1 MEQKILKLLGVKG
14 TFKKDVMPMINYSSA
29 NITTSG
35 SGYVISLYFT
45 LFLTGVVDLEPEY
58 AAIVTFIAGIW
69 DAVIDPFIGI
79 ITDRTRS
86 KYGRHRRYIL
96 WAMPLYSVSFALL
109 WNSYGLNGRERPMQA
124 VVYFTIVYVLYKT
137 AYSFV
142 DVPHV
147 AMLPELAPDYDLRT
161 QYNSVGYI
169 FNSFGMFPS
178 FFLAMAILGVFGFS
192 DPESGAEFP
201 MLLVGIILALVYAV
215 CLVHTFR
222 KTREKPSL
230 DMVLQKFDFKY
241 FLQEYALVIK
251 NKAFR
256 QYFTMSLSYN
266 IACNF
271 YRSSLVFYIRYIA
284 RLIKLYGLFTTIEG
298 VFEASAFPFN
308 YAITMKHGKKKCAN
322 IVTPLMILGFAICL
336 FMNPTDENS
345 DSIIWVIILMLTAV
359 FYPFGKSGI
368 GYTATNIFPDI
379 SDIDEAITG
388 RRREGV
394 IGTFNTLIKT
404 CVSTTVQSLVL
415 VILGVF
421 GLETGSEVTE
431 YEKTTGLLF
440 DQPDSALLG
449 VRLCVVIVPIAFTL
463 LSLFL
468 LHKFQMNKSDHRLI
482 CAAIAT
488 KHKYGNVTLT
498 AEQIKVVEQISG
510 QKYEKMWLG
519 QNNEGEPH
527 TVEVNENGEYD
538 ILIEKEA
545 EMAAIRNSKEG
556 KTETSKATEDTNSD
570 YNESLERVKKAL
582 GEDE

>member
-14 TFKKDVMPMINYSSA
+14 TFKKDVLPMINYSSA

-45 LFLTGVVDLEPEY
+45 LFLTGVVNLEPEK
-58 AAIVTFIAGIW
+58 AAIITFIAGIW

-79 ITDRTRS
+79 LTDRTRS

-96 WAMPLYSVSFALL
+96 WSMPLYAVSFALL
-109 WNSYGLNGRERPMQA
+109 WNSYGLDGRERPVQA

-178 FFLAMAILGVFGFS
+178 FFLAMGVLAMFGFS

-201 MLLVGIILALVYAV
+201 MLLVGIILAVVYAL
-215 CLVHTFR
+215 CLTHTFR
-222 KTREKPSL
+222 KVREKPSL
-230 DMVLQKFDFKY
+230 DMVLEKFDFKY
-241 FLQEYALVIK
+241 FLQEYALVVK

-256 QYFTMSLSYN
+256 QYFTMSLFYN
-266 IACNF
+266 TACNF

-308 YAITMKHGKKKCAN
+308 YAMTMKHGKKKCAN
-322 IVTPLMILGFAICL
+322 VVTPLMIIGFALCL
-336 FMNPTDENS
+336 FMNPTDKNS
-345 DSIIWVIILMLTAV
+345 GSIIWTVLLMLTAV
-359 FYPFGKSGI
+359 TYPFGKSGI
-368 GYTATNIFPDI
+368 GYAATNIFPDI

-415 VILGVF
+415 VILGRF
-421 GLETGSEVTE
+421 GLVTGSEVTE
-431 YEKTTGLLF
+431 YEKTTGLLYH
-440 DQPDSALLG
+440 QPDSALLG
-449 VRLCVVIVPIAFTL
+449 VRLCVAIIPIAL
-463 LSLFL
+463 ALISLFL
-468 LHKFQMNKSDHRLI
+468 LHKFKMNKADHRLI
-482 CAAIAT
+482 CAAVAT
-488 KHKYGNVTLT
+488 KHRYGNVTLT
-498 AEQIKVVEQISG
+498 EEQIKTVEQITG
-510 QKYEKMWLG
+510 QKYEKTWLG
-519 QNNEGEPH
+519 QNNEGEDHP
-527 TVEVNENGEYD
+527 VEANEDGEYE
-538 ILIEKEA
+538 ILLEKEA
-545 EMAAIRNSKEG
+545 EMAAIRTG
-556 KTETSKATEDTNSD
+556 KKAGTEQTEET
-570 YNESLERVKKAL
+570 NESMELVKEAL
-582 GEDE
+582 GE

>member
-14 TFKKDVMPMINYSSA
+14 TFKKDVVPMINYSSA

-45 LFLTGVVDLEPEY
+45 LFLTGVVNLKPEQ

-96 WAMPLYSVSFALL
+96 WSMPLYAVSFAFL
-109 WNSYGLNGRERPMQA
+109 WNSYGLDGAARPTQA
-124 VVYFTIVYVLYKT
+124 IVYFTVVYVLYKT

-215 CLVHTFR
+215 CLIHTFR

-230 DMVLQKFDFKY
+230 DMVLEKFDFRY
-241 FLQEYALVIK
+241 FLSEYALVVK

-256 QYFTMSLSYN
+256 QYFVMSLFYN
-266 IACNF
+266 TACNF

-308 YAITMKHGKKKCAN
+308 YALTIKHGKKKCAN
-322 IVTPLMILGFAICL
+322 VVTPLMIIGFAMCL

-345 DSIIWVIILMLTAV
+345 GSAIWTVILMLSAV
-359 FYPFGKSGI
+359 CYPFGKSGI
-368 GYTATNIFPDI
+368 GYAATNIFPDL

-415 VILGVF
+415 VILGRF
-421 GLETGSEVTE
+421 GLVTGSEVTE
-431 YEKTTGLLF
+431 YEKTGLLYQ
-440 DQPDSALLG
+440 QPDSALLG
-449 VRLCVVIVPIAFTL
+449 VRLCVAIIPIALTL
-463 LSLFL
+463 ISLFL
-468 LHKFQMNKSDHRLI
+468 LHKFKMNKAQHRMI

-488 KHKYGNVTLT
+488 KHRYGNVTLT
-498 AEQIKVVEQISG
+498 DEQIKIVEDISG
-510 QKYEKMWLG
+510 QKYESTWLG
-519 QNNEGEPH
+519 QNNDGEAH
-527 TVEVNENGEYD
+527 TIEADENGEYA
-538 ILIEKEA
+538 ILLEKEA
-545 EMAAIRNSKEG
+545 EMAAIRAGKNKEI
-556 KTETSKATEDTNSD
+556 KEAE
-570 YNESLERVKKAL
+570 
-582 GEDE
+582 

>member
-1 MEQKILKLLGVKG
+1 MEQKILKALGIKG
-14 TFKKDVMPMINYSSA
+14 TFKKDVVPMMNYSSA

-45 LFLTGVVDLEPEY
+45 LFLTGVVDLKPEQ

-79 ITDRTRS
+79 LTDRTRS
-86 KYGRHRRYIL
+86 RYGRHRRYIL
-96 WAMPLYSVSFALL
+96 WATPLYAVSFALL
-109 WNSYGLNGRERPMQA
+109 WNSYGLDGKERPMQA
-124 VVYFTIVYVLYKT
+124 IIYFTVVYLLYKT

-169 FNSFGMFPS
+169 FNSIGMFPS
-178 FFLAMAILGVFGFS
+178 FILAMIVLKVFGFD
-192 DPESGAEFP
+192 DPASGAELP
-201 MLLVGIILALVYAV
+201 MLLVGIILAAVYTFS
-215 CLVHTFR
+215 LIYTFR

-230 DMVLQKFDFKY
+230 DLVLEKFDYKY
-241 FLQEYALVIK
+241 FFNEYRLVVK

-256 QYFTMSLSYN
+256 QYFIMSLFYN
-266 IACNF
+266 TACNF

-284 RLIKLYGLFTTIEG
+284 RLIKLYGIFTIIEG
-298 VFEASAFPFN
+298 AAETSAFPFN
-308 YAITMKHGKKKCAN
+308 YAMTMKHGKKKCAYV
-322 IVTPLMILGFAICL
+322 VTPIMLLGFAICL
-336 FMNPTDENS
+336 FMNPTDKNS
-345 DSIIWVIILMLTAV
+345 GSIIWTIILMLGAI

-404 CVSTTVQSLVL
+404 CVSTSVQSLVL
-415 VILGVF
+415 VILGGF
-421 GLETGSEVTE
+421 GLVTGSDVTT
-431 YEKTTGLLF
+431 YEKNTGLLY
-440 DQPDSALLG
+440 QQSDSALLG
-449 VRLCVVIVPIAFTL
+449 VRLCVTIVPIAFTL

-468 LHKFQMNKSDHRLI
+468 LHRFQMNKNDHRLI
-482 CAAIAT
+482 SAAIAT
-488 KHKYGNVTLT
+488 KHRYGNVSLT
-498 AEQIKVVEQISG
+498 AEQIKVVENITG
-510 QKYEKMWLG
+510 QKYENTWLG
-519 QNNEGEPH
+519 QNNDGEEH
-527 TVEVNENGEYD
+527 TVEANEDGEYA
-538 ILIEKEA
+538 ILLEKEA
-545 EMAAIRNSKEG
+545 EMAAIRNAKKESTDSVEAA
-556 KTETSKATEDTNSD
+556 KE
-570 YNESLERVKKAL
+570 AL

>member
-14 TFKKDVMPMINYSSA
+14 TFKKDVIPMINYSSA

-45 LFLTGVVDLEPEY
+45 LFLTGVVNLEPEK
-58 AAIVTFIAGIW
+58 AAIITFIAGIW
-69 DAVIDPFIGI
+69 DAIIDPFIGI
-79 ITDRTRS
+79 LTDRTRS
-86 KYGRHRRYIL
+86 RFGRHRRYIL
-96 WAMPLYSVSFALL
+96 WAMPLYAVSFALL
-109 WNSYGLNGRERPMQA
+109 WNSYGLDGRERPMQA
-124 VVYFTIVYVLYKT
+124 VIYFTIVYVLYKT

-169 FNSFGMFPS
+169 FNSLGMFPS
-178 FFLAMAILGVFGFS
+178 FFLAMGILAIFGFS
-192 DPESGAEFP
+192 DPSSGAEFP

-215 CLVHTFR
+215 CLTHTFR

-230 DMVLQKFDFKY
+230 DMVLEKFDFKY
-241 FLQEYALVIK
+241 FIHEYVLVLK

-256 QYFTMSLSYN
+256 EYFVMSLAYN

-308 YAITMKHGKKKCAN
+308 YAMTMKHGKKKCGN
-322 IVTPLMILGFAICL
+322 IVTPFMIIGFAVCL
-336 FMNPTDENS
+336 FMNPSESNAGS
-345 DSIIWVIILMLTAV
+345 FIWVVILMLTAV
-359 FYPFGKSGI
+359 FYPFGKSGL
-368 GYTATNIFPDI
+368 GYVATNIFPDI

-415 VILGVF
+415 VILGAF
-421 GLETGSEVTE
+421 GLETGKAVTE
-431 YEKTTGLLF
+431 YEETTGLLYQ
-440 DQPDSALLG
+440 QPDSALFG
-449 VRLCVVIVPIAFTL
+449 VRLCVAIIPIAFAL
-463 LSLFL
+463 ISLFL
-468 LHKFQMNKSDHRLI
+468 LHKFKMNKSEHRMI
-482 CAAIAT
+482 CAAVAT

-498 AEQIKVVEQISG
+498 AEQIKIVEEISG
-510 QKYEKMWLG
+510 QKYENTWLG
-519 QNNEGEPH
+519 QNNDGEDH
-527 TVEVNENGEYD
+527 TIEINADGEYD
-538 ILIEKEA
+538 ILLEKEA
-545 EMAAIRNSKEG
+545 EMAAIRTDKKSE
-556 KTETSKATEDTNSD
+556 EEIDT
-570 YNESLERVKKAL
+570 LEQVNKAL
-582 GEDE
+582 GE

>member
-1 MEQKILKLLGVKG
+1 MTLEQKILKTIGVKG
-14 TFKKDVMPMINYSSA
+14 TFKKDVVPMINYSSA

-35 SGYVISLYFT
+35 SGYVISLYFS
-45 LFLTGVVDLEPEY
+45 LFLTGVVDLKPEQ

-96 WAMPLYSVSFALL
+96 WATPLYAVSFALL
-109 WNSYGLNGRERPMQA
+109 WNSFGLDGRERPLQA
-124 VVYFTIVYVLYKT
+124 IIYFTVIYLLYKT

-169 FNSFGMFPS
+169 FNSIGMFPS
-178 FFLAMAILGVFGFS
+178 FFLTMIVLKAFGFN
-192 DPESGAEFP
+192 DPESGAELP
-201 MLLVGIILALVYAV
+201 MLLVGIILAVVYTFS
-215 CLVHTFR
+215 LIYTFR

-230 DMVLQKFDFKY
+230 DLVLEKFDFKY
-241 FLQEYALVIK
+241 FIKEYILVIK

-256 QYFTMSLSYN
+256 QYFIMSLFYN
-266 IACNF
+266 TACNF
-271 YRSSLVFYIRYIA
+271 YRSSLAFYIRYIA
-284 RLIKLYGLFTTIEG
+284 RLIRLYGIFTIVEG
-298 VFEASAFPFN
+298 AAETSAFPFN
-308 YAITMKHGKKKCAN
+308 YAMTMKHGKKKCAYV
-322 IVTPLMILGFAICL
+322 VTPLMILGFAICL

-345 DSIIWVIILMLTAV
+345 NSFIWVLILMLGAL

-404 CVSTTVQSLVL
+404 CVSTSVQSLVL
-415 VILGVF
+415 VILGAF
-421 GLETGSEVTE
+421 GLATGSEVTD
-431 YEKTTGLLF
+431 YENTTGLLY
-440 DQPDSALLG
+440 QQSDSALLG
-449 VRLCVVIVPIAFTL
+449 VRLCVTIIPIACTL
-463 LSLFL
+463 ISLFL
-468 LHKFQMNKSDHRLI
+468 LHKFQMNKGDHRMI

-498 AEQIKVVEQISG
+498 AEQIKVVENITG
-510 QKYEKMWLG
+510 QKFEKTWLG
-519 QNNEGEPH
+519 QNNEGDVHSIEAD
-527 TVEVNENGEYD
+527 ENGEYD
-538 ILIEKEA
+538 VLLEKEA
-545 EMAAIRNSKEG
+545 EMAAIRAG
-556 KTETSKATEDTNSD
+556 KTLDEVDAAKA
-570 YNESLERVKKAL
+570 SLEKVRNAIS
-582 GEDE
+582 E

>member
-1 MEQKILKLLGVKG
+1 MEQKILKLIGVKG
-14 TFKKDVMPMINYSSA
+14 TFKKDVIPMINYSSA

-45 LFLTGVVDLEPEY
+45 LFLTGVVNLEPEK
-58 AAIVTFIAGIW
+58 AAIITFIAGIW

-79 ITDRTRS
+79 LTDRTRS

-96 WAMPLYSVSFALL
+96 WAMPLYAVSFALL
-109 WNSYGLNGRERPMQA
+109 WNSYGLDGRERPLQA
-124 VVYFTIVYVLYKT
+124 IVYFTVVYVLYKT

-142 DVPHV
+142 DVPPV

-178 FFLAMAILGVFGFS
+178 FFLAMGILAAFGFS
-192 DPESGAEFP
+192 DPESGSEFP
-201 MLLVGIILALVYAV
+201 MLLVGIILAVVYAL
-215 CLVHTFR
+215 CLTHTFR

-230 DMVLQKFDFKY
+230 DMVLEKFDFKY

-256 QYFTMSLSYN
+256 QYFAMSLAYN
-266 IACNF
+266 TACNF

-284 RLIKLYGLFTTIEG
+284 RLIKLYGRFTIIEG

-322 IVTPLMILGFAICL
+322 IVTPLMIIGFALCL
-336 FMNPTDENS
+336 FMNPTDKNS
-345 DSIIWVIILMLTAV
+345 GSIIWTVLLMLTAAT
-359 FYPFGKSGI
+359 YPFGKSGI
-368 GYTATNIFPDI
+368 GYAATNILPDI

-415 VILGVF
+415 VILGRF
-421 GLETGSEVTE
+421 GLVTGSEVTE
-431 YEKTTGLLF
+431 YEKTTGLLY
-440 DQPDSALLG
+440 DQPDSALFG
-449 VRLCVVIVPIAFTL
+449 VRLCVVIVPIVLTV

-468 LHKFQMNKSDHRLI
+468 LHKFQMNKADHRLI
-482 CAAIAT
+482 CAAIAV

-498 AEQIKVVEQISG
+498 EEQIKIVEQISG
-510 QKYEKMWLG
+510 QKYENTWLG
-519 QNNEGEPH
+519 RNNEGEVH
-527 TVEVNENGEYD
+527 TVETNEEGEYE
-538 ILIEKEA
+538 ILLEKEA
-545 EMAAIRNSKEG
+545 EMAAIRVGDKIEKEQ
-556 KTETSKATEDTNSD
+556 TEET
-570 YNESLERVKKAL
+570 NESLEVVKEAL

>member
-1 MEQKILKLLGVKG
+1 MEQKILKALGVKG

-45 LFLTGVVDLEPEY
+45 LFLTGAVGLETEQ

-79 ITDRTRS
+79 LTDRTRS
-86 KYGRHRRYIL
+86 KYGRHRRYII
-96 WAMPLYSVSFALL
+96 WAMPLYAVSYVLL
-109 WNSYGLNGRERPMQA
+109 WNTYGIDGEARPMQA
-124 VVYFTIVYVLYKT
+124 IVYFTVVYLLYKT

-178 FFLAMAILGVFGFS
+178 FFLAMGIFAAFGFS

-201 MLLVGIILALVYAV
+201 TLLMGIILAAVYAV
-215 CLVHTFR
+215 CLTYTFK
-222 KTREKPSL
+222 KTRERPSL
-230 DMVLQKFDFKY
+230 DLKLEKFDFKY
-241 FLQEYALVIK
+241 FLHEYALVVK

-256 QYFTMSLSYN
+256 QYFFMSLAYN
-266 IACNF
+266 TACNF

-284 RLIKLYGLFTTIEG
+284 RLIKYYGLFTTIEG
-298 VFEASAFPFN
+298 VFEASAFPLN
-308 YAITMKHGKKKCAN
+308 YAITIKHGKKKCAN
-322 IVTPLMILGFAICL
+322 IVTPLMILGFAVCL

-345 DSIIWVIILMLTAV
+345 GSIIWVVILMLSAI

-368 GYTATNIFPDI
+368 GYAATNIFPDI

-394 IGTFNTLIKT
+394 IGTFNTLIKS
-404 CVSTTVQSLVL
+404 CVSTTIQSLVL
-415 VILGVF
+415 VILGAF
-421 GLETGSEVTE
+421 GLETGKHVTQ
-431 YEKTTGLLF
+431 YEKDTGLLF
-440 DQPDSALLG
+440 QQPDSALLG
-449 VRLCVVIVPIAFTL
+449 VRICVVVVPIICTL
-463 LSLFL
+463 ISLFL
-468 LHKFQMNKSDHRLI
+468 LHKFKMNKADHRLI

-498 AEQIKVVEQISG
+498 DEQIAVVEKISG
-510 QKYEKMWLG
+510 QKYGNTWLG
-519 QNNEGEPH
+519 QNNEGEEH
-527 TVEVNENGEYD
+527 TIEANEDGDYE
-538 ILIEKEA
+538 ILLEKEA
-545 EMAAIRNSKEG
+545 EMSAIRNGKEY
-556 KTETSKATEDTNSD
+556 KADDSVEA
-570 YNESLERVKKAL
+570 VKEAL
-582 GEDE
+582 GE

>member
-45 LFLTGVVDLEPEY
+45 LFLTGVVNLKPEQ

-96 WAMPLYSVSFALL
+96 WAMPLYAVSFALL
-109 WNSYGLNGRERPMQA
+109 WNSYGIDGAARPTQA
-124 VVYFTIVYVLYKT
+124 IIYFTAVYVLYKT

-192 DPESGAEFP
+192 DPESGAELP

-215 CLVHTFR
+215 CLTHTFR

-230 DMVLQKFDFKY
+230 DMVLEKFDFKY
-241 FLQEYALVIK
+241 FLSEYALVVK

-256 QYFTMSLSYN
+256 QYFVMSLFYN
-266 IACNF
+266 TACNF

-284 RLIKLYGLFTTIEG
+284 RLIKIYGLFTTIEG

-322 IVTPLMILGFAICL
+322 IVTPLMLVGFAMCL

-345 DSIIWVIILMLTAV
+345 GSFIWTVILMLSAV
-359 FYPFGKSGI
+359 CYPFGKSGI
-368 GYTATNIFPDI
+368 GYAATNIFPDL

-404 CVSTTVQSLVL
+404 CVSTTIQSMVL
-415 VILGVF
+415 VILGRF
-421 GLETGSEVTE
+421 GLVTGSEVTE
-431 YEKTTGLLF
+431 YEKTTGLLYN
-440 DQPDSALLG
+440 QPDSALLG
-449 VRLCVVIVPIAFTL
+449 VRLCVAIIPIALTL
-463 LSLFL
+463 ISLFL
-468 LHKFQMNKSDHRLI
+468 LHKFKMNKSDHRMI

-488 KHKYGNVTLT
+488 KHRYGNVTLT
-498 AEQIKVVEQISG
+498 AEQIKTVEQLTG
-510 QKYEKMWLG
+510 QKYEKTWLG
-519 QNNEGEPH
+519 QNNDGETH
-527 TVEVNENGEYD
+527 TVEANEDGEYD
-538 ILIEKEA
+538 ILLEKEA
-545 EMAAIRNSKEG
+545 EMAAIRAGKKESEI
-556 KTETSKATEDTNSD
+556 KEAE
-570 YNESLERVKKAL
+570 
-582 GEDE
+582 

>member
-14 TFKKDVMPMINYSSA
+14 TFKKDVLPMINYSSA

-45 LFLTGVVDLEPEY
+45 LFLTGVVNLEPEK
-58 AAIVTFIAGIW
+58 AAIITFIAGIW

-79 ITDRTRS
+79 LTDRTRS

-96 WAMPLYSVSFALL
+96 WSMPLYAVSFALL
-109 WNSYGLNGRERPMQA
+109 WNSYGIDGRERPVQA
-124 VVYFTIVYVLYKT
+124 VIYFTIIYVLYKT

-178 FFLAMAILGVFGFS
+178 FFLAMGILAIFGYS

-201 MLLVGIILALVYAV
+201 MLLVGIILAVVYAV
-215 CLVHTFR
+215 CLTHTFR

-230 DMVLQKFDFKY
+230 DMVLEKFDFKY
-241 FLQEYALVIK
+241 FLHEYALVVK
-251 NKAFR
+251 NKSFR
-256 QYFTMSLSYN
+256 QYFTMSLFYN
-266 IACNF
+266 TACNF

-298 VFEASAFPFN
+298 IFEASAFPFN
-308 YAITMKHGKKKCAN
+308 YAMTMKHGKKKCAN
-322 IVTPLMILGFAICL
+322 VVTPLMIIGFALCL
-336 FMNPTDENS
+336 FMNPNDNNS
-345 DSIIWVIILMLTAV
+345 SSVIWTVLLMLSAV
-359 FYPFGKSGI
+359 CYPFGKSGI
-368 GYTATNIFPDI
+368 GYAATNIFPDI

-415 VILGVF
+415 VILGRF
-421 GLETGSEVTE
+421 GLVTGSEVTE
-431 YEKTTGLLF
+431 YEKTTGLLYN
-440 DQPDSALLG
+440 QPDSALLG
-449 VRLCVVIVPIAFTL
+449 VRLCVAIIPIAL
-463 LSLFL
+463 ALISLFL
-468 LHKFQMNKSDHRLI
+468 LHKFKMSKADHRMI
-482 CAAIAT
+482 CAAVAT
-488 KHKYGNVTLT
+488 KHRYGNVTLT
-498 AEQIKVVEQISG
+498 DEQIKIVEQLTG
-510 QKYEKMWLG
+510 QKYENTWLG
-519 QNNEGEPH
+519 KDNDGDVH
-527 TVEVNENGEYD
+527 TVEANEDGEYE
-538 ILIEKEA
+538 ILLEKEA
-545 EMAAIRNSKEG
+545 EMAAIRTG
-556 KTETSKATEDTNSD
+556 KKPVNEQTEEV
-570 YNESLERVKKAL
+570 NESLELVKEAL
-582 GEDE
+582 GE

>member
-45 LFLTGVVDLEPEY
+45 LFLTGAVGLKPEQ

-79 ITDRTRS
+79 LTDRTRS
-86 KYGRHRRYIL
+86 KYGRHRRYII
-96 WAMPLYSVSFALL
+96 WAMPLYAVSYVLL
-109 WNSYGLNGRERPMQA
+109 WNTYGIDGATRPMQA
-124 VVYFTIVYVLYKT
+124 IVYFTVVYVLYKT

-178 FFLAMAILGVFGFS
+178 FLLALAVLGAFGFS

-201 MLLVGIILALVYAV
+201 TLLMGIILATVYAV
-215 CLVHTFR
+215 CLTYTFK
-222 KTREKPSL
+222 KTRERPSL
-230 DMVLQKFDFKY
+230 DLKLEKFDFKY
-241 FLQEYALVIK
+241 FLHEYALVVK

-256 QYFTMSLSYN
+256 QYFFMSLAYN
-266 IACNF
+266 TACNF

-284 RLIKLYGLFTTIEG
+284 RLIKYYGLFTTIEG
-298 VFEASAFPFN
+298 VFEASAFPLN
-308 YAITMKHGKKKCAN
+308 YAITIKHGKKKCAN
-322 IVTPLMILGFAICL
+322 IVTPLMILGFAVCL

-345 DSIIWVIILMLTAV
+345 GSIIWVVILMLSAI

-368 GYTATNIFPDI
+368 GYAATNIFPDI

-394 IGTFNTLIKT
+394 IGTFNTLIKS
-404 CVSTTVQSLVL
+404 CVSTSIQSLVL
-415 VILGVF
+415 VILGAF
-421 GLETGSEVTE
+421 GLETGKHVTQ
-431 YEKTTGLLF
+431 YEKDTGLLF
-440 DQPDSALLG
+440 QQPDSALLG
-449 VRLCVVIVPIAFTL
+449 VRICVVVVPIICTL
-463 LSLFL
+463 ISLFL
-468 LHKFQMNKSDHRLI
+468 LHKFKMNKADHRLI

-498 AEQIKVVEQISG
+498 DEQIAVVEKISG
-510 QKYEKMWLG
+510 QKYENTWLG
-519 QNNEGEPH
+519 QNNEGEEH
-527 TVEVNENGEYD
+527 TIEANEDGDYE
-538 ILIEKEA
+538 ILLEKEA
-545 EMAAIRNSKEG
+545 EMSAIRNGKEY
-556 KTETSKATEDTNSD
+556 KADDSVEA
-570 YNESLERVKKAL
+570 VKEAL
-582 GEDE
+582 GE

>member
-1 MEQKILKLLGVKG
+1 MTLEQKILKAIGVKG
-14 TFKKDVMPMINYSSA
+14 TFKKDVVPMINYSSA

-35 SGYVISLYFT
+35 SGYVISLYFS
-45 LFLTGVVDLEPEY
+45 LFLTGVVDLKPEQ

-96 WAMPLYSVSFALL
+96 WAMPLYSVTFALL
-109 WNSYGLNGRERPMQA
+109 WNSYGLDGRERPLQA
-124 VVYFTIVYVLYKT
+124 IIYFTAIYLLYKT

-178 FFLAMAILGVFGFS
+178 FFLAMIVLNAFGFS

-201 MLLVGIILALVYAV
+201 MLLVGIILAVVYAL
-215 CLVHTFR
+215 CLTHTFR

-230 DMVLQKFDFKY
+230 DLVLEKFDFKY
-241 FLQEYALVIK
+241 FLHEYALVVK

-256 QYFTMSLSYN
+256 QYFIMSLFYN
-266 IACNF
+266 TACNF

-322 IVTPLMILGFAICL
+322 IVTPLMIIGFAFCL
-336 FMNPTDENS
+336 FMNPNDNNS
-345 DSIIWVIILMLTAV
+345 SSVIWTVLLMLSAV

-368 GYTATNIFPDI
+368 GYAATNIFPDI

-404 CVSTTVQSLVL
+404 CVSTSVQSLVL
-415 VILGVF
+415 VILGAF
-421 GLETGSEVTE
+421 GLATGSEVTE
-431 YEKTTGLLF
+431 YEKATGLLY
-440 DQPDSALLG
+440 QQTDSALLG
-449 VRLCVVIVPIAFTL
+449 VRLCVAIIPIAFTL
-463 LSLFL
+463 ISLL
-468 LHKFQMNKSDHRLI
+468 LFHKFNMNKSEHRMI

-488 KHKYGNVTLT
+488 KHRYGSVALT
-498 AEQIKVVEQISG
+498 AEQIKIVEDISG
-510 QKYEKMWLG
+510 QKYEKTWLG
-519 QNNEGEPH
+519 QNNDGEEH
-527 TVEVNENGEYD
+527 TVEANADGEYA
-538 ILIEKEA
+538 ILLEKEA
-545 EMAAIRNSKEG
+545 EMAAIRAG
-556 KTETSKATEDTNSD
+556 KKLDEVDAAKA
-570 YNESLERVKKAL
+570 SLEKVREAL
-582 GEDE
+582 DEE

>member
-1 MEQKILKLLGVKG
+1 MEQKILKLIGVKG

-29 NITTSG
+29 NITTAG

-45 LFLTGVVDLEPEY
+45 LFLTGVVNLKTEQ
-58 AAIVTFIAGIW
+58 AAIITFIAGIW

-96 WAMPLYSVSFALL
+96 WAMPLYAVSTALL
-109 WNSYGLNGRERPMQA
+109 WNSYGLDGAERPTQA
-124 VVYFTIVYVLYKT
+124 IIYFTVVYLLYKT

-142 DVPHV
+142 DVPHT

-169 FNSFGMFPS
+169 FNSIGMFPS
-178 FFLAMAILGVFGFS
+178 FILAMLVLKAFGFD

-201 MLLVGIILALVYAV
+201 MLLVGIILAVVYA
-215 CLVHTFR
+215 LSLTHTFR

-230 DMVLQKFDFKY
+230 DMKLEKFDYKY
-241 FLQEYALVIK
+241 FFQEYILVLK

-256 QYFTMSLSYN
+256 RYFIMSLFYN
-266 IACNF
+266 TACNF

-284 RLIKLYGLFTTIEG
+284 RLIRLYGIFTIIEG
-298 VFEASAFPFN
+298 AAETSAFPFN
-308 YAITMKHGKKKCAN
+308 YAMTMKHGKKKCSFV
-322 IVTPLMILGFAICL
+322 VTPLMILGFAVCL
-336 FMNPTDENS
+336 FMNPTDKNS
-345 DSIIWVIILMLTAV
+345 SSIIWTIILMLSAL

-415 VILGVF
+415 VILGRF
-421 GLETGSEVTE
+421 GLVTGSEVTE
-431 YEKTTGLLF
+431 YEKATGLLY
-440 DQPDSALLG
+440 DQPDSALFG
-449 VRLCVVIVPIAFTL
+449 VRLCVAIIPIAFTL
-463 LSLFL
+463 ISLFL
-468 LHKFQMNKSDHRLI
+468 LHKFQMNKSEHSLI
-482 CAAIAT
+482 RAAVAT
-488 KHKYGNVTLT
+488 KHKYGSVALT
-498 AEQIKVVEQISG
+498 EEQVKIVEKISG
-510 QKYEKMWLG
+510 QKYANTWLG
-519 QNNEGEPH
+519 KDNDSDEAH
-527 TVEVNENGEYD
+527 TVEPNENGEYQ
-538 ILIEKEA
+538 ILIDIEE
-545 EMAAIRNSKEG
+545 EMKKIRNSKEG
-556 KTETSKATEDTNSD
+556 KVAEKENA
-570 YNESLERVKKAL
+570 
-582 GEDE
+582 

>member
-1 MEQKILKLLGVKG
+1 MGTETNTQTKPTLEQRILKVIGVKG
-14 TFKKDVMPMINYSSA
+14 TFKKDVIPMINYSSA
-29 NITTSG
+29 NVTTSG

-45 LFLTGVVDLEPEY
+45 LFLTGVVDLKPEH

-79 ITDRTRS
+79 LTDRTRS

-96 WAMPLYSVSFALL
+96 WAMPLYAVSFALL
-109 WNSYGLNGRERPMQA
+109 WNSYGLDGRERPMQA

-169 FNSFGMFPS
+169 INSVGMFPS
-178 FFLAMAILGVFGFS
+178 FVLAMAVLAIFGFS
-192 DPESGAEFP
+192 DPEKGAEFP
-201 MLLVGIILALVYAV
+201 MLLVGIILAVVYAF

-222 KTREKPSL
+222 KVREKPSL
-230 DMVLQKFDFKY
+230 DLKLEKFDFKY

-256 QYFTMSLSYN
+256 QYFFMSLSYN
-266 IACNF
+266 IAVNF

-284 RLIKLYGLFTTIEG
+284 RLIRLYGLFTTIEG
-298 VFEASAFPFN
+298 AAETSAFPFN
-308 YAITMKHGKKKCAN
+308 YAMTMKHGKKKCAY
-322 IVTPLMILGFAICL
+322 IVTPLMILGFAVCL

-345 DSIIWVIILMLTAV
+345 NSAIWVIILMLTAV
-359 FYPFGKSGI
+359 LYPFGKSGI

-404 CVSTTVQSLVL
+404 CVSTSVQSLVL

-421 GLETGSEVTE
+421 GLETGSAVTE
-431 YEKTTGLLF
+431 YEKTTGLLYA
-440 DQPDSALLG
+440 QSDSALLG

-463 LSLFL
+463 LSLL
-468 LHKFQMNKSDHRLI
+468 LLRKFQMNKADHRLI
-482 CAAIAT
+482 CAAVAT
-488 KHKYGNVTLT
+488 KHKYGSVSLT
-498 AEQIKVVEQISG
+498 EEQIKIVENITG
-510 QKYEKMWLG
+510 QKYANTWLG
-519 QNNEGEPH
+519 KDNGTDGQPLEINEDGDYVLLLE
-527 TVEVNENGEYD
+527 
-538 ILIEKEA
+538 IEE
-545 EMAAIRNSKEG
+545 EMSKIR
-556 KTETSKATEDTNSD
+556 TAKAN
-570 YNESLERVKKAL
+570 
-582 GEDE
+582 

>member
-14 TFKKDVMPMINYSSA
+14 TFKKDVVPMINYSSA

-45 LFLTGVVDLEPEY
+45 LFLTGVVNLKTEQ

-96 WAMPLYSVSFALL
+96 WSMPLYAISFALL
-109 WNSYGLNGRERPMQA
+109 WNSYGIDGAARPTQA
-124 VVYFTIVYVLYKT
+124 IIYFTVVYLLYKT

-178 FFLAMAILGVFGFS
+178 FFLAMGILAMFGFS

-201 MLLVGIILALVYAV
+201 MLLVGIVLAVVYAV

-230 DMVLQKFDFKY
+230 DMVLEKFDFKY
-241 FLQEYALVIK
+241 FLSEYALVIK

-256 QYFTMSLSYN
+256 QYFVMSLFYN
-266 IACNF
+266 TACNF

-298 VFEASAFPFN
+298 VFEASAFPLN
-308 YAITMKHGKKKCAN
+308 YALTIKHGKKKCAN
-322 IVTPLMILGFAICL
+322 VVTPLMIIGFAVCL
-336 FMNPTDENS
+336 LMNPTDENS
-345 DSIIWVIILMLTAV
+345 GSFIWTVILMLSAV
-359 FYPFGKSGI
+359 CYPFGKSGI
-368 GYTATNIFPDI
+368 GYAATNIFPDL

-404 CVSTTVQSLVL
+404 CVSTTIQSMVL
-415 VILGVF
+415 VILGRF
-421 GLETGSEVTE
+421 GLVTGSEVTE
-431 YEKTTGLLF
+431 FEKSGMLYQ
-440 DQPDSALLG
+440 QPDSALFG
-449 VRLCVVIVPIAFTL
+449 VRLCVAIIPIALTL
-463 LSLFL
+463 ISLFL
-468 LHKFQMNKSDHRLI
+468 LHRFKMNKTDHRLV

-488 KHKYGNVTLT
+488 KHRYGNVTLT
-498 AEQIKVVEQISG
+498 AEQIKVVEQLTG
-510 QKYEKMWLG
+510 QKYENTWLG
-519 QNNEGEPH
+519 QNNDGEEH
-527 TVEVNENGEYD
+527 TVEANEDGEYD
-538 ILIEKEA
+538 ILLEKEA
-545 EMAAIRNSKEG
+545 EMAAIRSGKKEAEI
-556 KTETSKATEDTNSD
+556 KEAE
-570 YNESLERVKKAL
+570 
-582 GEDE
+582 

>member
-14 TFKKDVMPMINYSSA
+14 TFKKDVLPMINYSSA

-45 LFLTGVVDLEPEY
+45 LFLTGVVNLEPEK
-58 AAIVTFIAGIW
+58 AAIITFIAGIW

-79 ITDRTRS
+79 LTDRTRS

-96 WAMPLYSVSFALL
+96 WSMPLYAVSFALL
-109 WNSYGLNGRERPMQA
+109 WNSYGLDGRERPMQT
-124 VVYFTIVYVLYKT
+124 VIYFTIVYVLYKT

-178 FFLAMAILGVFGFS
+178 FFLAMGILAIFGFS

-201 MLLVGIILALVYAV
+201 MLLVGIILAVVYAV
-215 CLVHTFR
+215 CLTHTFR

-230 DMVLQKFDFKY
+230 DMELEKFDFKY
-241 FLQEYALVIK
+241 FLQEYALVVK

-256 QYFTMSLSYN
+256 QYFIMSLFYN
-266 IACNF
+266 TACNF

-308 YAITMKHGKKKCAN
+308 YAMTMKHGKKKCAN
-322 IVTPLMILGFAICL
+322 VVTPLMIIGFALCL
-336 FMNPTDENS
+336 FMNPTDKNS
-345 DSIIWVIILMLTAV
+345 GSIIWTVLLMLTAV
-359 FYPFGKSGI
+359 TYPFGKSGI
-368 GYTATNIFPDI
+368 GYAATNIFPDI

-415 VILGVF
+415 VILGRF
-421 GLETGSEVTE
+421 GLVTGSEVTE
-431 YEKTTGLLF
+431 FEKTTGLLYQ
-440 DQPDSALLG
+440 QPDSALLG
-449 VRLCVVIVPIAFTL
+449 VRLCVAIIPIVLALI
-463 LSLFL
+463 SLFL
-468 LHKFQMNKSDHRLI
+468 LHKFKMNKADHRMI
-482 CAAIAT
+482 CAAVAT
-488 KHKYGNVTLT
+488 KHRYGNVTLT
-498 AEQIKVVEQISG
+498 DEQIKTVEQISG
-510 QKYEKMWLG
+510 QKYENTWLG
-519 QNNEGEPH
+519 RNNEGEAH
-527 TVEVNENGEYD
+527 TVEANEDGEYE
-538 ILIEKEA
+538 ILLEKEA
-545 EMAAIRNSKEG
+545 EMAAIRTGK
-556 KTETSKATEDTNSD
+556 KTEKEQTEET
-570 YNESLERVKKAL
+570 NESIELVKEAL
-582 GEDE
+582 GE

>member
-14 TFKKDVMPMINYSSA
+14 TFKKDVIPMINYSSA

-45 LFLTGVVDLEPEY
+45 LFLTGVVNLKTEQ
-58 AAIVTFIAGIW
+58 AAIITFIAGIW

-96 WAMPLYSVSFALL
+96 WAMPLYAVSFALL
-109 WNSYGLNGRERPMQA
+109 WNSYGLDGAARPPQA
-124 VVYFTIVYVLYKT
+124 IVYFTAVYVLYKT

-178 FFLAMAILGVFGFS
+178 FFLAMAILGAFGFN

-201 MLLVGIILALVYAV
+201 MLLVGIILAVVYAL
-215 CLVHTFR
+215 CLTHTFR

-230 DMVLQKFDFKY
+230 DLVLEKFDFKY
-241 FLQEYALVIK
+241 FLSEYALVVK
-251 NKAFR
+251 NKTFR
-256 QYFTMSLSYN
+256 QYFTMSLFYN
-266 IACNF
+266 TACNF

-298 VFEASAFPFN
+298 VFEASAFPLN
-308 YAITMKHGKKKCAN
+308 YAITIKHGKKKCAN
-322 IVTPLMILGFAICL
+322 IVTPLMIIGFAMCL
-336 FMNPTDENS
+336 FMNPTDESNGS
-345 DSIIWVIILMLTAV
+345 FIWTVILMLSAIC
-359 FYPFGKSGI
+359 YPFGKSGI
-368 GYTATNIFPDI
+368 GYAATNIFPDI

-404 CVSTTVQSLVL
+404 CVSTSVQSLVL
-415 VILGVF
+415 VILGRF
-421 GLETGSEVTE
+421 GLVTGTEVTE
-431 YEKTTGLLF
+431 YEKTTGLLYH
-440 DQPDSALLG
+440 QPDSALLG
-449 VRLCVVIVPIAFTL
+449 VRLCVAIVPIAFTL
-463 LSLFL
+463 ISLFL
-468 LHKFQMNKSDHRLI
+468 LHRFKMNKTDHRLV

-488 KHKYGNVTLT
+488 KHRYGNVTLT
-498 AEQIKVVEQISG
+498 AEQIKVVERLTG
-510 QKYEKMWLG
+510 QKYEKTWLG
-519 QNNEGEPH
+519 QNNEGEAH
-527 TVEVNENGEYD
+527 TVEANEDGEYD
-538 ILIEKEA
+538 ILLEKEA
-545 EMAAIRNSKEG
+545 EMAAIRTGKKDKEI
-556 KTETSKATEDTNSD
+556 KEAE
-570 YNESLERVKKAL
+570 
-582 GEDE
+582 

>member
-14 TFKKDVMPMINYSSA
+14 TFKKDVVPMINYSSA

-45 LFLTGVVDLEPEY
+45 LFLTGVVNLEPEK
-58 AAIVTFIAGIW
+58 AAIITFIAGIW

-96 WAMPLYSVSFALL
+96 WATPLYAVSFAML
-109 WNSYGLNGRERPMQA
+109 WNSYGIDGRERPLQTII
-124 VVYFTIVYVLYKT
+124 YFTVVYVLYKT

-169 FNSFGMFPS
+169 FNSIGMFPS
-178 FFLAMAILGVFGFS
+178 FFLTMIVLKAFGFD

-201 MLLVGIILALVYAV
+201 MLLVGIILAVVYTV
-215 CLVHTFR
+215 SLIYTFK

-230 DMVLQKFDFKY
+230 DLELEKFDFKY
-241 FLQEYALVIK
+241 FFQEYILVIK

-256 QYFTMSLSYN
+256 QYFTMSLFYN
-266 IACNF
+266 TACNF

-284 RLIKLYGLFTTIEG
+284 RLIRLYGIFTIVEG
-298 VFEASAFPFN
+298 AAETSAFPFN
-308 YAITMKHGKKKCAN
+308 YAMTMKHGKKKCAFV
-322 IVTPLMILGFAICL
+322 VTPLMILGFAICL
-336 FMNPTDENS
+336 LMNPSDKNS
-345 DSIIWVIILMLTAV
+345 SSFIWVVILMLGAL

-415 VILGVF
+415 VILGRF
-421 GLETGSEVTE
+421 GLMTGSEVTE
-431 YEKTTGLLF
+431 YEKTTGLLYQ
-440 DQPDSALLG
+440 QPDSALLG
-449 VRLCVVIVPIAFTL
+449 VRLCVAIIPIIL
-463 LSLFL
+463 VLISLYL
-468 LHKFQMNKSDHRLI
+468 LHKFRMNKADHRMI
-482 CAAIAT
+482 CAAVAT
-488 KHKYGNVTLT
+488 KHRYGNVTLT
-498 AEQIKVVEQISG
+498 AEQIKIVEEVTG
-510 QKYEKMWLG
+510 QKYENTWLG
-519 QNNEGEPH
+519 QNNEGDAHPIEA
-527 TVEVNENGEYD
+527 NEDGEYD
-538 ILIEKEA
+538 ILLEKEA
-545 EMAAIRNSKEG
+545 EMAAIRLGKKSEKEQ
-556 KTETSKATEDTNSD
+556 TEETN
-570 YNESLERVKKAL
+570 ETIEQVKEAL
-582 GEDE
+582 GE

>member
-1 MEQKILKLLGVKG
+1 MEQKILKLIGVKG

-45 LFLTGVVDLEPEY
+45 LFLTGVVNLKPEQ

-96 WAMPLYSVSFALL
+96 WATPLYAVSTALL
-109 WNSYGLNGRERPMQA
+109 WNSYGLDGAARPTQA
-124 VVYFTIVYVLYKT
+124 IVYFTVVYLLYKT

-169 FNSFGMFPS
+169 FNSIGMFPS
-178 FFLAMAILGVFGFS
+178 FVLAMVVLKIFGFD
-192 DPESGAEFP
+192 DPASGAELP
-201 MLLVGIILALVYAV
+201 MLLVGIILAVVYS
-215 CLVHTFR
+215 CSLIYTFR

-230 DMVLQKFDFKY
+230 DMVLEKFDFKY
-241 FLQEYALVIK
+241 FIQEYVLVVK

-256 QYFTMSLSYN
+256 RYFIMSLFYN
-266 IACNF
+266 TACNF

-284 RLIKLYGLFTTIEG
+284 RLIKLYGIFTVIEG
-298 VFEASAFPFN
+298 AAETSAFPFN
-308 YAITMKHGKKKCAN
+308 YAMTMKHGKKKCSYV
-322 IVTPLMILGFAICL
+322 VTPLMLLGFAVCL
-336 FMNPTDENS
+336 FMNPNEQNS
-345 DSIIWVIILMLTAV
+345 NSFIWVVILMLSAL

-404 CVSTTVQSLVL
+404 CVSTTIQSLVL
-415 VILGVF
+415 VILGRF
-421 GLETGSEVTE
+421 GLVTGSEVTE
-431 YEKTTGLLF
+431 YEKTTGLLYA
-440 DQPDSALLG
+440 QPDSALLG
-449 VRLCVVIVPIAFTL
+449 VRLCVAIIPIILTL
-463 LSLFL
+463 ISLFL
-468 LHKFQMNKSDHRLI
+468 LHKFRMNKAEHRMV

-488 KHKYGNVTLT
+488 KHRYGNVTLT
-498 AEQIKVVEQISG
+498 AEQIKIVEDLTG
-510 QKYEKMWLG
+510 QKYENTWLG
-519 QNNEGEPH
+519 QNNEGEEH
-527 TVEVNENGEYD
+527 TVQANEDGEYD

-545 EMAAIRNSKEG
+545 EMAAIRNG
-556 KTETSKATEDTNSD
+556 KKNVDSEET
-570 YNESLERVKKAL
+570 NESLESVKEAL
-582 GEDE
+582 GE

>member
-14 TFKKDVMPMINYSSA
+14 TFKNDVIPMINYSSA

-45 LFLTGVVDLEPEY
+45 LFLTGVVNLKPEQ

-96 WAMPLYSVSFALL
+96 WSMPLYAISFALL
-109 WNSYGLNGRERPMQA
+109 WNSYGLDGAARPTQA
-124 VVYFTIVYVLYKT
+124 IIYFTAVYVLYKT

-178 FFLAMAILGVFGFS
+178 FFLAMAILAVFGFS
-192 DPESGAEFP
+192 DPEAGAEFP

-230 DMVLQKFDFKY
+230 DMVLEKFDFKY
-241 FLQEYALVIK
+241 FLHEYALVVK
-251 NKAFR
+251 NKSFR
-256 QYFTMSLSYN
+256 QYFTMSLFYN
-266 IACNF
+266 TACNF

-284 RLIKLYGLFTTIEG
+284 RLIKFYGLFTTIEG
-298 VFEASAFPFN
+298 IFEASAFPFN

-322 IVTPLMILGFAICL
+322 IVTPLMLIGFGLCL
-336 FMNPTDENS
+336 FMNPNDNNS
-345 DSIIWVIILMLTAV
+345 SSVIWTILLMLSAV
-359 FYPFGKSGI
+359 CYPFGKSGI
-368 GYTATNIFPDI
+368 GYAATNIFPDI

-415 VILGVF
+415 VILGRF
-421 GLETGSEVTE
+421 GLVTGSEVTE
-431 YEKTTGLLF
+431 YEKTTGLLYN
-440 DQPDSALLG
+440 QPDSALFG
-449 VRLCVVIVPIAFTL
+449 VRLCVAIIPIAL
-463 LSLFL
+463 ALISLFL
-468 LHKFQMNKSDHRLI
+468 LHRFKMNKTDHRMV

-488 KHKYGNVTLT
+488 KHRYGNVTLT
-498 AEQIKVVEQISG
+498 DEQIKVVEQLTG
-510 QKYEKMWLG
+510 QKYENTWLG
-519 QNNEGEPH
+519 KDNDGDAH
-527 TVEVNENGEYD
+527 TVEANEDGEYT
-538 ILIEKEA
+538 ILLEQEEYMKT
-545 EMAAIRNSKEG
+545 IRTG
-556 KTETSKATEDTNSD
+556 KTVEEAK
-570 YNESLERVKKAL
+570 
-582 GEDE
+582 

>member
-1 MEQKILKLLGVKG
+1 MEQKILKALGVKG

-45 LFLTGVVDLEPEY
+45 LFLTGAVGLKPEQ

-79 ITDRTRS
+79 LTDRTRS
-86 KYGRHRRYIL
+86 KYGRHRRYII
-96 WAMPLYSVSFALL
+96 WAMPLYAVSYVLL
-109 WNSYGLNGRERPMQA
+109 WNTYGIDGAARPMQA
-124 VVYFTIVYVLYKT
+124 IVYFTVVYVLYKT

-178 FFLAMAILGVFGFS
+178 FLLALAILGAFGFS

-201 MLLVGIILALVYAV
+201 TLLMGIILAAVYAV
-215 CLVHTFR
+215 CLTYTFK

-230 DMVLQKFDFKY
+230 DLKLEKFDFKY
-241 FLQEYALVIK
+241 FLHEYALVVK

-256 QYFTMSLSYN
+256 QYFFMSLAYN
-266 IACNF
+266 TACNF

-284 RLIKLYGLFTTIEG
+284 RLIKYYGLFTTIEG
-298 VFEASAFPFN
+298 VFEASAFPLN
-308 YAITMKHGKKKCAN
+308 YAITIKHGKKKCAN
-322 IVTPLMILGFAICL
+322 IVTPLMILGFAVCL

-345 DSIIWVIILMLTAV
+345 GSIIWVVILMLSAI

-368 GYTATNIFPDI
+368 GYAATNIFPDI

-394 IGTFNTLIKT
+394 IGTFNTLIKS
-404 CVSTTVQSLVL
+404 CVSTTIQSLVL
-415 VILGVF
+415 VILGAF
-421 GLETGSEVTE
+421 GLETGKHVTQ
-431 YEKTTGLLF
+431 YEKDTGLLF
-440 DQPDSALLG
+440 QQPDSALLG
-449 VRLCVVIVPIAFTL
+449 VRICVVVVPIICTL
-463 LSLFL
+463 ISLFL
-468 LHKFQMNKSDHRLI
+468 LHKFKMNKADHRLI

-498 AEQIKVVEQISG
+498 DEQIAVVEKISG
-510 QKYEKMWLG
+510 QKYGNTWLG
-519 QNNEGEPH
+519 QNNEGEEH
-527 TVEVNENGEYD
+527 TIEANEDGDYE
-538 ILIEKEA
+538 ILLEKEA
-545 EMAAIRNSKEG
+545 EMSAIRNGEEYEADDSVEAVKE
-556 KTETSKATEDTNSD
+556 
-570 YNESLERVKKAL
+570 AL
-582 GEDE
+582 GE

>member
-14 TFKKDVMPMINYSSA
+14 TFKKDVIPMINYSSA

-45 LFLTGVVDLEPEY
+45 LFLTGVVNLKPEQ

-96 WAMPLYSVSFALL
+96 WAMPLYAVSFALL
-109 WNSYGLNGRERPMQA
+109 WNSYGLDGRERPIQA
-124 VVYFTIVYVLYKT
+124 IIYFTVVYLFYKT

-178 FFLAMAILGVFGFS
+178 FFLAMIILNLFGFS

-201 MLLVGIILALVYAV
+201 MLLVGIILAVVYAL
-215 CLVHTFR
+215 CLTHTFR

-230 DMVLQKFDFKY
+230 DMVLEKFDFKY
-241 FLQEYALVIK
+241 FLHEYALVIK
-251 NKAFR
+251 NKSFR
-256 QYFTMSLSYN
+256 QYFVMSLFYN
-266 IACNF
+266 TACNF

-298 VFEASAFPFN
+298 VFEASAFPLN
-308 YAITMKHGKKKCAN
+308 YAITIKHGKKKCAN
-322 IVTPLMILGFAICL
+322 IVTPLMILGFAVCL
-336 FMNPTDENS
+336 FMNPTDQNS
-345 DSIIWVIILMLTAV
+345 GSFIWTVILMLSAV

-368 GYTATNIFPDI
+368 GYAATNIFPDI

-404 CVSTTVQSLVL
+404 CVSTTIQSLVL
-415 VILGVF
+415 VILGRF
-421 GLETGSEVTE
+421 GLATGSEVTE
-431 YEKTTGLLF
+431 YEKTTGLLY

-449 VRLCVVIVPIAFTL
+449 VRLCVAIIPIVLTL
-463 LSLFL
+463 ISLFL
-468 LHKFQMNKSDHRLI
+468 LHKFRMNKGEHRMI

-488 KHKYGNVTLT
+488 KHRYGSVTLT
-498 AEQIKVVEQISG
+498 ADQIKIVEDLTG
-510 QKYEKMWLG
+510 QKYENTWLG
-519 QNNEGEPH
+519 QNNEGEDH
-527 TVEVNENGEYD
+527 TIEANADGEYD
-538 ILIEKEA
+538 VLLEKEA
-545 EMAAIRNSKEG
+545 EMAAIRAG
-556 KTETSKATEDTNSD
+556 KKLDEVEDAKA
-570 YNESLERVKKAL
+570 SLEKVREAL
-582 GEDE
+582 GEDK

>member
-1 MEQKILKLLGVKG
+1 MGTETNTRTKPTLEQRILKVIGVKG
-14 TFKKDVMPMINYSSA
+14 TFKKDVVPMINYSSA
-29 NITTSG
+29 NVTTSG

-45 LFLTGVVDLEPEY
+45 LFLTGVVDLKPEH

-79 ITDRTRS
+79 LTDRTRS

-96 WAMPLYSVSFALL
+96 WAMPLYAVSYALL

-169 FNSFGMFPS
+169 FNSIGMFPS
-178 FFLAMAILGVFGFS
+178 FVLAMAVLAIFGFS
-192 DPESGAEFP
+192 DPEKGSEFP
-201 MLLVGIILALVYAV
+201 MLLVGIILAVVYAF
-215 CLVHTFR
+215 CLFYTF
-222 KTREKPSL
+222 KNVREKPSL
-230 DMVLQKFDFKY
+230 DLKVEKFDFKY
-241 FLQEYALVIK
+241 FLQEYALVVK

-256 QYFTMSLSYN
+256 QYFFMSLSYN
-266 IACNF
+266 IAVNF

-284 RLIKLYGLFTTIEG
+284 RLIRLYVLFTTIEG
-298 VFEASAFPFN
+298 AAETSAFPFN
-308 YAITMKHGKKKCAN
+308 YAITMKHGKKKCAYF
-322 IVTPLMILGFAICL
+322 VTPFMLLGFAVCL

-345 DSIIWVIILMLTAV
+345 NSAIWVIILMLTAV
-359 FYPFGKSGI
+359 LYPFGKSGI
-368 GYTATNIFPDI
+368 GYTSTNIFPDI

-404 CVSTTVQSLVL
+404 CVSTSVQSLVL

-421 GLETGSEVTE
+421 GLETGSAVTE
-431 YEKTTGLLF
+431 YEKTTGLLYA
-440 DQPDSALLG
+440 QSDSALLG

-468 LHKFQMNKSDHRLI
+468 LHKFQMNKEDHRLI
-482 CAAIAT
+482 CAAVAT
-488 KHKYGNVTLT
+488 KHKYGSVTLT
-498 AEQIKVVEQISG
+498 EEQIKVVENITG
-510 QKYEKMWLG
+510 QKYQNTWLG
-519 QNNEGEPH
+519 QNNNPYEEH
-527 TVEVNENGEYD
+527 HLETNELGEYVV
-538 ILIEKEA
+538 LLEIEE
-545 EMAAIRNSKEG
+545 EMKKIR
-556 KTETSKATEDTNSD
+556 TAKAN
-570 YNESLERVKKAL
+570 
-582 GEDE
+582 

>member
-1 MEQKILKLLGVKG
+1 MEQKILKALGVKG

-45 LFLTGVVDLEPEY
+45 LFLTGAVGLKPEQ

-79 ITDRTRS
+79 LTDRTRS
-86 KYGRHRRYIL
+86 KYGRHRRYII
-96 WAMPLYSVSFALL
+96 WAMPLYAVSYVLL
-109 WNSYGLNGRERPMQA
+109 WNTYGIDGAARPMQA
-124 VVYFTIVYVLYKT
+124 IVYFTVVYVLYKT

-178 FFLAMAILGVFGFS
+178 FFLAMGILGAFGFS

-201 MLLVGIILALVYAV
+201 TLLMGIILAVIYAV
-215 CLVHTFR
+215 CLTYTFK

-230 DMVLQKFDFKY
+230 DLKLEKFDFKY
-241 FLQEYALVIK
+241 FLHEYALVVK

-256 QYFTMSLSYN
+256 QYFFMSLAYN
-266 IACNF
+266 TACNF

-284 RLIKLYGLFTTIEG
+284 RLIKYYGLFTTIEG
-298 VFEASAFPFN
+298 VFEASAFPLN
-308 YAITMKHGKKKCAN
+308 YAITIKHGKKKCAN
-322 IVTPLMILGFAICL
+322 IVTPLMIFGFAVCL

-345 DSIIWVIILMLTAV
+345 GSIIWVVILMLSAI

-368 GYTATNIFPDI
+368 GYAATNIFPDI

-394 IGTFNTLIKT
+394 IGTFNTLIKS
-404 CVSTTVQSLVL
+404 CVSTTIQSLVL
-415 VILGVF
+415 VILGAF
-421 GLETGSEVTE
+421 GLETGKHVTQ
-431 YEKTTGLLF
+431 YEKDTGLLF
-440 DQPDSALLG
+440 QQPDSALLG
-449 VRLCVVIVPIAFTL
+449 VRICVVVVPIICTL
-463 LSLFL
+463 VSLFL
-468 LHKFQMNKSDHRLI
+468 LHKFKMNKADHRLI

-498 AEQIKVVEQISG
+498 DEQIAVVEKISG
-510 QKYEKMWLG
+510 QKYGNTWLG
-519 QNNEGEPH
+519 QNNEGEEH
-527 TVEVNENGEYD
+527 TIEANEDGDYE
-538 ILIEKEA
+538 ILLEKEA
-545 EMAAIRNSKEG
+545 EMSAIRNGEEYEADDSVEAVKE
-556 KTETSKATEDTNSD
+556 
-570 YNESLERVKKAL
+570 AL
-582 GEDE
+582 GE

>member
-14 TFKKDVMPMINYSSA
+14 TFKKDVIPMINYSSA

-45 LFLTGVVDLEPEY
+45 LFLTGVVNLKPEQ

-96 WAMPLYSVSFALL
+96 WSMPLYAVSFALL
-109 WNSYGLNGRERPMQA
+109 WNSYGLDGRERPVQA
-124 VVYFTIVYVLYKT
+124 IVYFTAVYLIYKT

-178 FFLAMAILGVFGFS
+178 FFLAMFVLKAFGFN

-201 MLLVGIILALVYAV
+201 MLLVGIILAVVYAL
-215 CLVHTFR
+215 CLTHTFR

-230 DMVLQKFDFKY
+230 DMVLEKFDFKY

-256 QYFTMSLSYN
+256 QYFIMSLFYN
-266 IACNF
+266 TACNF

-298 VFEASAFPFN
+298 VFEASAFPLN
-308 YAITMKHGKKKCAN
+308 YALTMKHGKKKCADV
-322 IVTPLMILGFAICL
+322 VTPLMLIGFALCL

-345 DSIIWVIILMLTAV
+345 GSIIWTVLLMLSAV

-368 GYTATNIFPDI
+368 GYVATNIFPDI

-415 VILGVF
+415 VILGRF
-421 GLETGSEVTE
+421 GLATGSEVTE
-431 YEKTTGLLF
+431 YEKTTGLLYQ
-440 DQPDSALLG
+440 QPDSALLG
-449 VRLCVVIVPIAFTL
+449 VRLCVAIIPIVLALI
-463 LSLFL
+463 SLYL
-468 LHKFQMNKSDHRLI
+468 LHKFKMNKAEHRMI

-498 AEQIKVVEQISG
+498 DEQIKIVEDISG
-510 QKYEKMWLG
+510 QKYEKTWLG
-519 QNNEGEPH
+519 QNNEGEAH
-527 TVEVNENGEYD
+527 TVEADENGEYD
-538 ILIEKEA
+538 VLIEKEA
-545 EMAAIRNSKEG
+545 EMAAIRAGRKLDEVDAA
-556 KTETSKATEDTNSD
+556 KA
-570 YNESLERVKKAL
+570 SLEKVREAL
-582 GEDE
+582 GEE

>member
-1 MEQKILKLLGVKG
+1 MGNQTTAQAKPTLEQRILKVIGVKG
-14 TFKKDVMPMINYSSA
+14 TFKNDVVPMINYSSA

-45 LFLTGVVDLEPEY
+45 LFLTGVIDLEPQY

-79 ITDRTRS
+79 LTDRTRS

-96 WAMPLYSVSFALL
+96 WAMPLYAVSFALL
-109 WNSYGLNGRERPMQA
+109 WNSYGLNGKERPLQA
-124 VVYFTIVYVLYKT
+124 VIYFTVVYVLYKT

-178 FFLAMAILGVFGFS
+178 FFLAMGILAIFGFS
-192 DPESGAEFP
+192 DPEKGAEFP
-201 MLLVGIILALVYAV
+201 MLLVGLILAVVYAV
-215 CLVHTFR
+215 CLIHTFR

-230 DMVLQKFDFKY
+230 DMKLEKFDFKY
-241 FLQEYALVIK
+241 FLQEYALVVK

-266 IACNF
+266 IAVNF

-284 RLIKLYGLFTTIEG
+284 RLIRLYGLFTTIEG

-308 YAITMKHGKKKCAN
+308 YALTMKHGKKKCAY

-345 DSIIWVIILMLTAV
+345 GSAIWVIILMLTAAL
-359 FYPFGKSGI
+359 YPFGKSGI

-431 YEKTTGLLF
+431 YEKATGLLYN
-440 DQPDSALLG
+440 QPDSALLG

-463 LSLFL
+463 LSLYL
-468 LHKFQMNKSDHRLI
+468 LHKFQMNKGDHRLI

-498 AEQIKVVEQISG
+498 EEQIKVVENITG
-510 QKYEKMWLG
+510 QHYEDTWLG
-519 QNNEGEPH
+519 QDNEGEYHP
-527 TVEVNENGEYD
+527 VETNDDGEYD

-545 EMAAIRNSKEG
+545 EMAAIRTG
-556 KTETSKATEDTNSD
+556 
-570 YNESLERVKKAL
+570 KKA
-582 GEDE
+582 

>member
-1 MEQKILKLLGVKG
+1 MTLEQKILKAIGVKG
-14 TFKKDVMPMINYSSA
+14 TFKKDVVPMINYSSA

-35 SGYVISLYFT
+35 SGYVISLYFS
-45 LFLTGVVDLEPEY
+45 LFLTGVVDLKPEQ

-96 WAMPLYSVSFALL
+96 WAMPLYSVTFALL
-109 WNSYGLNGRERPMQA
+109 WNSYGLDGRERPLQA
-124 VVYFTIVYVLYKT
+124 IIYFTAIYLLYKT

-178 FFLAMAILGVFGFS
+178 FFLAMIVLNAFGFS

-201 MLLVGIILALVYAV
+201 MLLVGIILAVVYAL
-215 CLVHTFR
+215 CLTHTFR

-230 DMVLQKFDFKY
+230 DLVLEKFDFKY
-241 FLQEYALVIK
+241 FLHEYALVVK

-256 QYFTMSLSYN
+256 QYFIMSLFYN
-266 IACNF
+266 TACNF

-322 IVTPLMILGFAICL
+322 IVTPLMIIGFAFCL
-336 FMNPTDENS
+336 FMNPNDNNS
-345 DSIIWVIILMLTAV
+345 SSVIWTVLLMLSAV

-368 GYTATNIFPDI
+368 GYAATNIFPDI

-404 CVSTTVQSLVL
+404 CVSTSVQSLVL
-415 VILGVF
+415 VILGAF
-421 GLETGSEVTE
+421 GLATGSEVTE
-431 YEKTTGLLF
+431 YEKATGLLY
-440 DQPDSALLG
+440 QQTDSALLG
-449 VRLCVVIVPIAFTL
+449 VRLCVAIIPIAFTL
-463 LSLFL
+463 ISLL
-468 LHKFQMNKSDHRLI
+468 LFHKFNMNKSEHRMI

-488 KHKYGNVTLT
+488 KHRYGSVALT
-498 AEQIKVVEQISG
+498 AEQIKTVEAISG
-510 QKYEKMWLG
+510 QKYEKTWLG
-519 QNNEGEPH
+519 QNNEGEAH
-527 TVEVNENGEYD
+527 AVEANADGEYD
-538 ILIEKEA
+538 ILLEKEA
-545 EMAAIRNSKEG
+545 EMAAIRAG
-556 KTETSKATEDTNSD
+556 KKLDEVDAAKA
-570 YNESLERVKKAL
+570 SLEKVREAL
-582 GEDE
+582 DEE

>member
-14 TFKKDVMPMINYSSA
+14 TFKKDVVPMINYSSA

-45 LFLTGVVDLEPEY
+45 LFLTGVVNLKPEQ

-96 WAMPLYSVSFALL
+96 WAMPLYAVSFALL
-109 WNSYGLNGRERPMQA
+109 WNSYGIDGAARPTQA
-124 VVYFTIVYVLYKT
+124 IIYFTAVYVLYKT

-215 CLVHTFR
+215 CLTHTFR

-230 DMVLQKFDFKY
+230 DMVLEKFDFKY
-241 FLQEYALVIK
+241 FLQEYALVVK

-256 QYFTMSLSYN
+256 QYFVMSLFYN
-266 IACNF
+266 TACNF

-284 RLIKLYGLFTTIEG
+284 RLIKYYGLFTTIEG
-298 VFEASAFPFN
+298 IFEASAFPLN
-308 YAITMKHGKKKCAN
+308 YALTMKHGKKKCADV
-322 IVTPLMILGFAICL
+322 VTPLMLIGFALCL

-345 DSIIWVIILMLTAV
+345 GSFIWTVLLMLSAV
-359 FYPFGKSGI
+359 CYPFGKSGI
-368 GYTATNIFPDI
+368 GYVATNIFPDI

-415 VILGVF
+415 VILGRF
-421 GLETGSEVTE
+421 GLATGSEVTE
-431 YEKTTGLLF
+431 YEKTTGLLYH
-440 DQPDSALLG
+440 QPDSALFG
-449 VRLCVVIVPIAFTL
+449 VRLCVAIIPIAL
-463 LSLFL
+463 ALISLFL
-468 LHKFQMNKSDHRLI
+468 LHKFKMNKSEHRMI

-488 KHKYGNVTLT
+488 KHRYGNVTLT
-498 AEQIKVVEQISG
+498 AEQIKTVEQLTG
-510 QKYEKMWLG
+510 QKYEKTWLG
-519 QNNEGEPH
+519 QNNDGETH
-527 TVEVNENGEYD
+527 TVEANEDGEYD
-538 ILIEKEA
+538 ILLEKEA
-545 EMAAIRNSKEG
+545 EMSAIRSGKKEI
-556 KTETSKATEDTNSD
+556 KEAE
-570 YNESLERVKKAL
+570 
-582 GEDE
+582 

>member
-1 MEQKILKLLGVKG
+1 MEQKILKLIGVKG
-14 TFKKDVMPMINYSSA
+14 TFKNDVVPMMNYSSA

-35 SGYVISLYFT
+35 AGYVISLYFS
-45 LFLTGVVDLEPEY
+45 LFLTGVVDLKPEQ

-109 WNSYGLNGRERPMQA
+109 WNSYGLDGRERPLQA
-124 VVYFTIVYVLYKT
+124 IIYFTAIYLLYKT

-178 FFLAMAILGVFGFS
+178 FFLAMAVLAAFGFS
-192 DPESGAEFP
+192 DPESGAELP
-201 MLLVGIILALVYAV
+201 MLLVGIILAVVYAL
-215 CLVHTFR
+215 CLTHTFR

-230 DMVLQKFDFKY
+230 DLVLEKFDFRY
-241 FLQEYALVIK
+241 FLHEYALVVK

-256 QYFTMSLSYN
+256 QYFIMSLFYN
-266 IACNF
+266 TACNF

-322 IVTPLMILGFAICL
+322 IVTPLMIIGFAFCL
-336 FMNPTDENS
+336 FMNPNDNNS
-345 DSIIWVIILMLTAV
+345 SSVIWTVLLMLSAV

-368 GYTATNIFPDI
+368 GYAATNIFPDI
-379 SDIDEAITG
+379 SDVDEAITG

-404 CVSTTVQSLVL
+404 CVSTSVQSLVL
-415 VILGVF
+415 VILGAF
-421 GLETGSEVTE
+421 GLATGSEVTE
-431 YEKTTGLLF
+431 YEKATGLLY
-440 DQPDSALLG
+440 QQTDSALLG
-449 VRLCVVIVPIAFTL
+449 VRLCVAIIPIAFTL
-463 LSLFL
+463 ISLL
-468 LHKFQMNKSDHRLI
+468 LFHKFNMNKSEHRMI

-488 KHKYGNVTLT
+488 KHRYGNVTLT
-498 AEQIKVVEQISG
+498 AEQIKTVEAISG
-510 QKYEKMWLG
+510 QKYEKTWLG
-519 QNNEGEPH
+519 QNNEGEAH
-527 TVEVNENGEYD
+527 AVEANADGEYD
-538 ILIEKEA
+538 ILLEKEA
-545 EMAAIRNSKEG
+545 EMAAIRAG
-556 KTETSKATEDTNSD
+556 KKLDEIDAAKA
-570 YNESLERVKKAL
+570 SLEKVREAL
-582 GEDE
+582 DEE

>member
-14 TFKKDVMPMINYSSA
+14 TFKKDVIPMINYSSA

-45 LFLTGVVDLEPEY
+45 LFLTGVVNLKPEQ
-58 AAIVTFIAGIW
+58 AAIITFIAGIW

-96 WAMPLYSVSFALL
+96 WAMPLYAVSFALL
-109 WNSYGLNGRERPMQA
+109 WNSYGLDGAARPTQA
-124 VVYFTIVYVLYKT
+124 IVYFTAVYVLYKT

-178 FFLAMAILGVFGFS
+178 FFLAMAVLGAFGFN

-201 MLLVGIILALVYAV
+201 MLLVGIILAVVYAL
-215 CLVHTFR
+215 CLTHTFR

-230 DMVLQKFDFKY
+230 DLVLEKFDFKY
-241 FLQEYALVIK
+241 FLSEYALVVK
-251 NKAFR
+251 NKTFR
-256 QYFTMSLSYN
+256 QYFTMSLFYN
-266 IACNF
+266 TACNF

-298 VFEASAFPFN
+298 VFEASAFPLN
-308 YAITMKHGKKKCAN
+308 YAITIKHGKKKCAN
-322 IVTPLMILGFAICL
+322 IVTPLMIIGFAMCL
-336 FMNPTDENS
+336 FMNPTDESNGS
-345 DSIIWVIILMLTAV
+345 FIWTVILMLSAIC
-359 FYPFGKSGI
+359 YPFGKSGI
-368 GYTATNIFPDI
+368 GYAATNIFPDI

-404 CVSTTVQSLVL
+404 CVSTSVQSLVL
-415 VILGVF
+415 VILGRF
-421 GLETGSEVTE
+421 GLVTGTEVTE
-431 YEKTTGLLF
+431 YEKTTGLLYH
-440 DQPDSALLG
+440 QPDSALLG
-449 VRLCVVIVPIAFTL
+449 VRLCVAIVPIAFTL
-463 LSLFL
+463 ISLFL
-468 LHKFQMNKSDHRLI
+468 LHRFKMNKTDHRLV

-488 KHKYGNVTLT
+488 KHRYGNVTLT
-498 AEQIKVVEQISG
+498 AEQIKVVERLTG
-510 QKYEKMWLG
+510 QKYEKTWLG
-519 QNNEGEPH
+519 QNNEGEAH
-527 TVEVNENGEYD
+527 TVEANEDGEYD
-538 ILIEKEA
+538 ILLEKEA
-545 EMAAIRNSKEG
+545 EMAAIRTGKKDKEI
-556 KTETSKATEDTNSD
+556 KEAE
-570 YNESLERVKKAL
+570 
-582 GEDE
+582 

>member
-14 TFKKDVMPMINYSSA
+14 TFKKDVVPMINYSSA

-45 LFLTGVVDLEPEY
+45 LFLTGVVNLKTEQ

-96 WAMPLYSVSFALL
+96 WSMPLYAVSFALL
-109 WNSYGLNGRERPMQA
+109 WNSYGIDGAARPTQA
-124 VVYFTIVYVLYKT
+124 IIYFTVVYVLYKT

-178 FFLAMAILGVFGFS
+178 FFLAMGILAMFGFN

-215 CLVHTFR
+215 CLTHTFR

-230 DMVLQKFDFKY
+230 DMVLEKFDFKY
-241 FLQEYALVIK
+241 FLSEYALVVK

-256 QYFTMSLSYN
+256 QYFVMSLFYN
-266 IACNF
+266 TACNF

-298 VFEASAFPFN
+298 VFEASAFPLN
-308 YAITMKHGKKKCAN
+308 YALTIKHGKKKCAN
-322 IVTPLMILGFAICL
+322 VVTPLMIIGFAVCL

-345 DSIIWVIILMLTAV
+345 GSVIWTVLLMLSAV
-359 FYPFGKSGI
+359 CYPFGKSGI
-368 GYTATNIFPDI
+368 GYVATNIFPDL

-415 VILGVF
+415 VILGRF
-421 GLETGSEVTE
+421 GLVTGSEVTE
-431 YEKTTGLLF
+431 FEKSGMLYQ
-440 DQPDSALLG
+440 QPDSALLG
-449 VRLCVVIVPIAFTL
+449 VRLCVAIVPIVLTL
-463 LSLFL
+463 ISLFL
-468 LHKFQMNKSDHRLI
+468 LHRFKMNKSQHRMI
-482 CAAIAT
+482 CAAIAI
-488 KHKYGNVTLT
+488 KHRYGNVTLT
-498 AEQIKVVEQISG
+498 AEQIEIVEQLTG
-510 QKYEKMWLG
+510 QKYENTWLG
-519 QNNEGEPH
+519 QNNDGEAH
-527 TVEVNENGEYD
+527 TVEVNEDGEYD
-538 ILIEKEA
+538 ILLEKEA
-545 EMAAIRNSKEG
+545 EMSAIRSGKKDTEIKEA
-556 KTETSKATEDTNSD
+556 E
-570 YNESLERVKKAL
+570 
-582 GEDE
+582 

>member
-14 TFKKDVMPMINYSSA
+14 TFKKDVIPMINYSSA

-45 LFLTGVVDLEPEY
+45 LFLTGVVNLKPEQ

-96 WAMPLYSVSFALL
+96 WAMPLYAVSFALL
-109 WNSYGLNGRERPMQA
+109 WNSYGIDGATRPMQA
-124 VVYFTIVYVLYKT
+124 IIYFTAVYVLYKT

-178 FFLAMAILGVFGFS
+178 FFLAMGILAVFGFS

-230 DMVLQKFDFKY
+230 DMVLEKFDFKY

-256 QYFTMSLSYN
+256 QYFVMSLFYN
-266 IACNF
+266 TACNF

-298 VFEASAFPFN
+298 IFEASAFPFN
-308 YAITMKHGKKKCAN
+308 YALTMKYGKKKCAN
-322 IVTPLMILGFAICL
+322 VVTPLMLIGFALCL
-336 FMNPTDENS
+336 FMNPTDGNS
-345 DSIIWVIILMLTAV
+345 GSVIWTVILMLSAV
-359 FYPFGKSGI
+359 CYPFGKSGI
-368 GYTATNIFPDI
+368 GYAATNIFPDI

-415 VILGVF
+415 VILGRF
-421 GLETGSEVTE
+421 GLVTGTEVTE
-431 YEKTTGLLF
+431 YEKTTGLLYH
-440 DQPDSALLG
+440 QPDSALLG
-449 VRLCVVIVPIAFTL
+449 VRLCVAIIPIAL
-463 LSLFL
+463 ALISLFL
-468 LHKFQMNKSDHRLI
+468 LHKFKMNKSEHRMI

-488 KHKYGNVTLT
+488 KHRYGNVTLT
-498 AEQIKVVEQISG
+498 AEQIKIVEQLTG
-510 QKYEKMWLG
+510 QKYEKTWLG
-519 QNNEGEPH
+519 QNNDGEAH
-527 TVEVNENGEYD
+527 TVEANEDGEYD
-538 ILIEKEA
+538 ILLEKEA
-545 EMAAIRNSKEG
+545 EMAAIRAGKKDAEIKEA
-556 KTETSKATEDTNSD
+556 E
-570 YNESLERVKKAL
+570 
-582 GEDE
+582 

>member
-1 MEQKILKLLGVKG
+1 MGTETNTQAKPTLEQRILKVIGVKG

-45 LFLTGVVDLEPEY
+45 LFLTGVVNLKPEH

-86 KYGRHRRYIL
+86 RYGRHRRYIL
-96 WAMPLYSVSFALL
+96 WAMPLYAVSFAML
-109 WNSYGLNGRERPMQA
+109 WNSYGLDGRARPVQA
-124 VVYFTIVYVLYKT
+124 VVYFTVVYVLYKT

-169 FNSFGMFPS
+169 FNSIGMFPS
-178 FFLAMAILGVFGFS
+178 FVLAMAVLAAFGFS
-192 DPESGAEFP
+192 DPEKGSEFP
-201 MLLVGIILALVYAV
+201 MLLVGIILGVVYAV

-222 KTREKPSL
+222 KVREKPSL
-230 DMVLQKFDFKY
+230 DLKLEKFDFKY
-241 FLQEYALVIK
+241 FLHEYALVVK

-256 QYFTMSLSYN
+256 QYFFMSLCYN
-266 IACNF
+266 TACNF

-284 RLIKLYGLFTTIEG
+284 RLIRLYGLFTTIEG
-298 VFEASAFPFN
+298 IAETSAFPFN
-308 YAITMKHGKKKCAN
+308 YAVTMKHGKKKCAY

-336 FMNPTDENS
+336 FMNPTEKNS
-345 DSIIWVIILMLTAV
+345 GSIIWTIILMLTAIC
-359 FYPFGKSGI
+359 YPFGKSGI
-368 GYTATNIFPDI
+368 GYAATNIFPDI

-404 CVSTTVQSLVL
+404 CVSTTIQSLVL

-421 GLETGSEVTE
+421 GLQTGTEVTE

-440 DQPDSALLG
+440 DQPNSALFG

-463 LSLFL
+463 ISLFL
-468 LHKFQMNKSDHRLI
+468 LRRFEMNKGDHRLI
-482 CAAIAT
+482 SAAVAT
-488 KHKYGNVTLT
+488 KHKYGSITLT
-498 AEQIKVVEQISG
+498 EEEIKVVESITG
-510 QKYEKMWLG
+510 QKYQNTWLG
-519 QNNEGEPH
+519 QNNNSSEEH
-527 TVEVNENGEYD
+527 RLEKNDLGEYI
-538 ILIEKEA
+538 ILLEIEE
-545 EMAAIRNSKEG
+545 EMAKIRTAK
-556 KTETSKATEDTNSD
+556 
-570 YNESLERVKKAL
+570 
-582 GEDE
+582 

>member
-1 MEQKILKLLGVKG
+1 MEQKILKMLGVKG
-14 TFKKDVMPMINYSSA
+14 TFKKDVVPMINYSSA

-35 SGYVISLYFT
+35 SGYVISLYFS
-45 LFLTGVVDLEPEY
+45 LFLTGVVDLKPEQ

-86 KYGRHRRYIL
+86 RYGRHRRYIL

-109 WNSYGLNGRERPMQA
+109 WNSYGLDGRERPMQA
-124 VVYFTIVYVLYKT
+124 IIYFTVVYLLYKT

-178 FFLAMAILGVFGFS
+178 FFLAMGVLAAFGFS

-215 CLVHTFR
+215 CLIHTFR

-230 DMVLQKFDFKY
+230 DMVLEKFDFKY
-241 FLQEYALVIK
+241 FLQEYALVVK

-256 QYFTMSLSYN
+256 QYFIMSLFYN
-266 IACNF
+266 TACNF

-308 YAITMKHGKKKCAN
+308 YAMTMKHGKKKCAN
-322 IVTPLMILGFAICL
+322 VVTPLMIIGFALCL
-336 FMNPTDENS
+336 FMNPNDNNS
-345 DSIIWVIILMLTAV
+345 GSVIWTILLMLSAV
-359 FYPFGKSGI
+359 FYPFGKSGL
-368 GYTATNIFPDI
+368 GYAATNIFPDI

-404 CVSTTVQSLVL
+404 CVSTSVQSLVL
-415 VILGVF
+415 VILGAF
-421 GLETGSEVTE
+421 GLATGSEVTD
-431 YEKTTGLLF
+431 YEKTTGLLYN
-440 DQPDSALLG
+440 QTDSALLG
-449 VRLCVVIVPIAFTL
+449 VRLCVAIIPIVLTL
-463 LSLFL
+463 ISLFL
-468 LHKFQMNKSDHRLI
+468 FHKFQMNKSEHRMI

-498 AEQIKVVEQISG
+498 AEQIKIVEDISG
-510 QKYEKMWLG
+510 QKYEKTWLG
-519 QNNEGEPH
+519 QNNEGEDH
-527 TVEVNENGEYD
+527 TVEANADGEYD
-538 ILIEKEA
+538 VLLEKEA
-545 EMAAIRNSKEG
+545 EMAAIRAG
-556 KTETSKATEDTNSD
+556 KKLDEIDAAKA
-570 YNESLERVKKAL
+570 SLEKVREAL
-582 GEDE
+582 GEAE